1 MVCIKIILSNPI
13 KKEPE
18 VAAYRK
24 VVLNRKNNGWQ
35 AEQYTEKQVF
45 HENLKADQVRPFV
58 EQALEQAFRQCS
70 GWDGEWEHTIRI
82 SKKGKVTGSKK
93 RWQPPRRLRHRQKTT
108 GRKHYLLEEG
118 TIIPPLVDM
127 GIFTA
132 EARSSVPCMTNT
144 VRSTVLWN

>member
-1 MVCIKIILSNPI
+1 MEVQMTELESALQNLWSDGLYKIILSNPI

-45 HENLKADQVRPFV
+45 HENLKADQVGPFV

-82 SKKGKVTGSKK
+82 SKKRKVTEKLPAVKSG
-93 RWQPPRRLRHRQKTT
+93 WQPPRRLRHRQRIT
-108 GRKHYLLEEG
+108 GRN
-118 TIIPPLVDM
+118 IICWRKELS
-127 GIFTA
+127 F
-132 EARSSVPCMTNT
+132 R
-144 VRSTVLWN
+144 R